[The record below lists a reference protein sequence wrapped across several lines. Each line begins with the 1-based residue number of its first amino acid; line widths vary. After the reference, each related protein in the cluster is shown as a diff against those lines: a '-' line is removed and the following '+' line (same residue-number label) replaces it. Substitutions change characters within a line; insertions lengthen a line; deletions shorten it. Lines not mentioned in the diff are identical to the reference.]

1 MIFNVTFTTYNNY
14 VIEAQDY
21 EEARKIAKEQL
32 VKERETR
39 IVNEWYDEC
48 DIEDIYE
55 AETQRFGWLSPTGD
69 FYYYLEDHY
78 DWAEKYILKN
88 QLLSKQE
95 LRDIYPPDY
104 LMNMGWAIIS
114 NCNGKVKVTCN
125 EMKLTKKQKDFLY
138 NYYIEN
144 GMSKEANELFEE

>member
-14 VIEAQDY
+14 VIEAHSY
-21 EEARKIAKEQL
+21 EEAKKIAKDQL
-32 VKERETR
+32 VKERETK

-55 AETQRFGWLSPTGD
+55 KETQRFGWLSPTGD
-69 FYYYLEDHY
+69 FYYYLNSHY

-95 LRDIYPPDY
+95 LCNIYPPDY
-104 LMNMGWAIIS
+104 LMNRGWAIIS
-114 NCNGKVKVTCN
+114 NCNGIKVTYN
-125 EMKLTKKQKDFLY
+125 KLTKKQKNFLY
-138 NYYIEN
+138 DYYIEN

>member
-39 IVNEWYDEC
+39 IVNQWYDEC

-55 AETQRFGWLSPTGD
+55 TETQRFGWLSPTGD
-69 FYYYLEDHY
+69 FYYYLKGHY